1 MEDSSKNKILWIVVM
16 ILIIVIIILLCLSKC
31 EKKEDKYQVHTG
43 NSDVFNIDIKCD
55 NNTCSVENDNK
66 DNNIE
71 NNKNITKTNTDN
83 KKSQNKGEI
92 QTGNDTKNNEE
103 TKPTYNEISDSNVL
117 DKVFVDDKSGN
128 YVYQQRLNIFNNAA
142 FQYTNKIAPGVSNTY
157 EFKANNTSNKSIKY
171 YVEMYEESEYDI
183 NLKYRLKRNGTYI
196 VGNDDNW
203 VDVDEL
209 KTTIKTLDGN
219 SSDTYSLDWKW
230 FDDDTND
237 TIIGENMT
245 SEYKLNIRFYFETID

>member
-1 MEDSSKNKILWIVVM
+1 MEEYKEERRKKIISWVIIA
-16 ILIIVIIILLCLSKC
+16 ILIIIIILLCLTKC
-31 EKKEDKYQVHTG
+31 CKKDGNNANNNDDAYKIKTG
-43 NSDVFNIDIKCD
+43 NTDVFNININCPKEECPVVNDDK
-55 NNTCSVENDNK
+55 NNNDNTK
-66 DNNIE
+66 NI
-71 NNKNITKTNTDN
+71 NINSNKPNKNNDIPVFDEDTD
-83 KKSQNKGEI
+83 KDIIG
-92 QTGNDTKNNEE
+92 
-103 TKPTYNEISDSNVL
+103 
-117 DKVFVDDKSGN
+117 KVFVDDKDGN
-128 YVYQQRLNIFNNAA
+128 YIYQQNLNIFNNAA